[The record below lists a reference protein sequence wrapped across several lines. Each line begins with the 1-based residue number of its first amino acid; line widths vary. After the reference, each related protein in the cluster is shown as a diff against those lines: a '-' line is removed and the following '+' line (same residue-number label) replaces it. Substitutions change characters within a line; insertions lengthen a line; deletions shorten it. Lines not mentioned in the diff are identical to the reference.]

1 MSRLFNF
8 ISWIWSIAVF
18 IVLLLIVTGH
28 LSEDFTLPIL
38 FVMLFINWVQILFRW
53 RKKKQPL
60 GKMDIFELIFIPI
73 ALIVSLYN
81 FWVQMPQ

>member
-18 IVLLLIVTGH
+18 VVLLLIVNGH